1 MAVTV
6 LEPVC
11 GSQSIWTVLEPV
23 CGSQSIWTVLEPGY
37 GSQSVCALVRDQ
49 IFDTDCG
56 TGLDT

>member
-1 MAVTV
+1 MAV
-6 LEPVC
+6 
-11 GSQSIWTVLEPV
+11 TVLEPV